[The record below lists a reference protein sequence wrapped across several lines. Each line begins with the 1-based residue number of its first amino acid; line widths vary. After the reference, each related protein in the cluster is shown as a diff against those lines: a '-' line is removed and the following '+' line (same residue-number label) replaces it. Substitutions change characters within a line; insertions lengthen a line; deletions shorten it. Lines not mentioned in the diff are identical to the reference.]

1 MANVEAI
8 MARDL
13 LTVDPSAPTADVV
26 RQMDARQVGAVLV
39 HSGEELVGI
48 FTERDVMHAAA
59 AGRLEGSTVGELMTR
74 HPETI
79 EPSDSTGH
87 AAAMMIHGGFRH
99 LPVSDGGKVVG
110 VVSIRDLM
118 RHVLHDESPRGA

>member
-1 MANVEAI
+1 MASVETI

-13 LTVDPSAPTADVV
+13 LTVEPTARTTDVV

-39 HSGEELVGI
+39 HSGDELIGI

-59 AGRLEGSTVGELMTR
+59 AGRLDGTTVGELMTR

-87 AAAMMIHGGFRH
+87 AAAMMITEASGTFR
-99 LPVSDGGKVVG
+99 SQRARR
-110 VVSIRDLM
+110 SSAS
-118 RHVLHDESPRGA
+118 SPSAI